1 MIMDFK
7 FTISE
12 LQTISH
18 IDDSPTMSELA
29 IRIGVTK
36 GYISRIVASLAQK
49 GFVDI
54 STNGISK
61 NVILTNNP
69 HAVKLK
75 NILHMRN
82 YMPLPELM
90 HGSGIQIM
98 AIISTGKADFAR
110 LLDESNLSEATL
122 RRNIKKFKSY
132 AMLVFR
138 NKKYEF
144 PQDLMD
150 IRDFVKD
157 YCSYF
162 DISELR
168 KISPQGR
175 FITSHGFEFLF
186 TLDNKIVREN
196 SPSGQIN
203 SHSMVTKHILQENVK
218 PTGLSAISGTIPLIL
233 AENHYFYSSR
243 TLSNEEI
250 AVHAIVVD
258 PQNKRNLTYVILYI
272 LKAKIDKNRF
282 ITISD
287 QYNITDI
294 SKSILDML
302 DTWKQPEETFMP
314 SPSYIKQ
321 KATEYNIRWQE

>member
-1 MIMDFK
+1 
-7 FTISE
+7 
-12 LQTISH
+12 L
-18 IDDSPTMSELA
+18 
-29 IRIGVTK
+29 
-36 GYISRIVASLAQK
+36 
-49 GFVDI
+49 VDI

-61 NVILTNNP
+61 NVNLTNNP
-69 HAVKLK
+69 HAVKLR
-75 NILHMRN
+75 NILHTRS
-82 YMPLPELM
+82 YMPLPKLM

-110 LLDESNLSEATL
+110 LLDESDLSEATL

-138 NKKYEF
+138 NKKYEL
-144 PQDLMD
+144 PQDLTD
-150 IRDFVKD
+150 IRDFVRD

-162 DISELR
+162 GISELR

-186 TLDNKIVREN
+186 TSDNKIVRDN
-196 SPSGQIN
+196 LPSSRN
-203 SHSMVTKHILQENVK
+203 DSHTMSTKQILQKNVK
-218 PTGLSAISGTIPLIL
+218 QTGLSAISGTIPLIL
-233 AENHYFYSSR
+233 AENQYFYSSR

-250 AVHAIVVD
+250 AVHAIVID
-258 PQNKRNLTYVILYI
+258 PHNKRNLTYVILYI
-272 LKAKIDKNRF
+272 LKAKIDRIQF
-282 ITISD
+282 VTISE

-294 SKSILDML
+294 SRSILNLL
-302 DTWKQPEETFMP
+302 DTWKQPEEAFMP